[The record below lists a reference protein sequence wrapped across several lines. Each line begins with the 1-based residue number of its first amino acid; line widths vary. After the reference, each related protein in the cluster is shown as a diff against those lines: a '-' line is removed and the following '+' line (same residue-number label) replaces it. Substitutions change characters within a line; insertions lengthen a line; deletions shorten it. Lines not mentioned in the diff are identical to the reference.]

1 VAATGSSAATVSL
14 KIKSFSDLSA
24 AQGSAGRQAAAATA
38 GGGAPAHW
46 TKVEGR
52 PIQDTGRVYKYPS
65 RNIIFTAVGSQ
76 LEIG

>member
-1 VAATGSSAATVSL
+1 MAATGSSATTVSL

-24 AQGSAGRQAAAATA
+24 TQGSAGRQAAAATA
-38 GGGAPAHW
+38 GGAPAHW

-65 RNIIFTAVGSQ
+65 RNIIFTADGSH